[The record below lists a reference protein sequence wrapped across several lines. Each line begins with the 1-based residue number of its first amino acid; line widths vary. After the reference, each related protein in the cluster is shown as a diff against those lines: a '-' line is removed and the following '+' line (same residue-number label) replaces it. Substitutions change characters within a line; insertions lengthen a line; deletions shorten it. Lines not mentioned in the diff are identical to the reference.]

1 MNWTAAP
8 VIALVMMLSST
19 GAGLSNPA
27 LASELC
33 GGLRRAAD
41 ASGEQLPRFVVSY
54 QPGEGEAKLPPALAQ
69 TAFTYDNALAAI
81 ALVACGDV
89 ARASRI
95 ANALSLASRSDRT
108 FADGRIRN
116 GYRAGPLETKPPA
129 LPGWWDDVSQRWLED
144 AAQDGTSTG
153 NVAWAALALLT
164 LHEAT
169 GKQPYLDDARRLMD
183 WIATNAA
190 DDTDGFTGGCH
201 GFDPAQQRLTWKS
214 TEHNVDVHAAA
225 AWLHRLTGDDR
236 ALAMAASARRFLDRM
251 YDDADGH
258 FEIGTNPDGS
268 RAQPGKLALDT
279 QLWPLLAV
287 ADAPRSWRRA
297 LQFAERHFRV
307 GDGFDFDADR
317 DGVWVEGTAQAVLAF
332 RHAGEASR
340 HNELLDSLH
349 ADRSASGLL
358 NATRTGTVSTGLS
371 IDPTRTVADL
381 FYFRR
386 PHLGATAW
394 GALAALGFNPFTGRR
409 ID

>member
-1 MNWTAAP
+1 MVALAMISSSAGARVSNLSLAP
-8 VIALVMMLSST
+8 ELC
-19 GAGLSNPA
+19 AGLS
-27 LASELC
+27 
-33 GGLRRAAD
+33 RAAD
-41 ASGEQLPRFVVSY
+41 ADGEQPARFVASY
-54 QPGEGEAKLPPALAQ
+54 RPDEGEAKLPPALAQ
-69 TAFTYDNALAAI
+69 SAFTYDNALAAI

-116 GYRAGPLETKPPA
+116 AYRAGPLEGKPPA

-144 AAQDGTSTG
+144 ATQDGTSTG

-169 GKQPYLDDARRLMD
+169 RKETYVDDARRLMD
-183 WIATNAA
+183 WIAANAVDGA
-190 DDTDGFTGGCH
+190 DGFAGGYH

-225 AWLHRLTGDDR
+225 AWLHRLTGEDR
-236 ALAMAASARRFLDRM
+236 FSAMAVSARRFLDRM
-251 YDDADGH
+251 YDAGEGRFD
-258 FEIGTNPDGS
+258 IGTAPDGS
-268 RAQPGKLALDT
+268 RAAPGKLALDT

-287 ADAPRSWRRA
+287 ADAPGSWRRA
-297 LQFAERHFRV
+297 LQFAELHFRV
-307 GDGFDFDADR
+307 GDGFDFNADR
-317 DGVWVEGTAQAVLAF
+317 DGIWVEGTAQAALTF
-332 RHAGEASR
+332 RYAGETPAS
-340 HNELLDSLH
+340 NELLDSLQS
-349 ADRSASGLL
+349 DRTASGFL
-358 NATRTGTVSTGLS
+358 NATRAGTVSTGLS
-371 IDPTRTVADL
+371 IDPTQTVADF

-394 GALAALGFNPFTGRR
+394 AALAALGWNPFTGRR